1 MGSHKNSEVIVPN
14 YIMQII
20 LNNSVRTV
28 VAINITEEICM
39 RPVDYYEWCFFYLL
53 FLGTIHFL
61 VKEECDYIRAI
72 DIIEIL

>member
-39 RPVDYYEWCFFYLL
+39 RPVDYYE
-53 FLGTIHFL
+53 
-61 VKEECDYIRAI
+61 
-72 DIIEIL
+72 